1 MWPFLGDGWE
11 RRGDR
16 LLRPDEN
23 AAVFVA
29 GELFG
34 LDQFDFH
41 IVEVGVIQVKPAL
54 ERPV

>member
-1 MWPFLGDGWE
+1 MWPCLGDGWG
-11 RRGDR
+11 RRGDS

-29 GELFG
+29 GELFR
-34 LDQFDFH
+34 LDQCDFH
-41 IVEVGVIQVKPAL
+41 IIEVGVIQVKPAL